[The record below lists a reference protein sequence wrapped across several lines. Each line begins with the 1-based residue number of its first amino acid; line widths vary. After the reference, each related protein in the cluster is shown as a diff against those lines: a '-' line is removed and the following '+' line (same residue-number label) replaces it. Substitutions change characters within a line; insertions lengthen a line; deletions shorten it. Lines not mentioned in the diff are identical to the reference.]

1 MLKMKRLTTTSSQYA
16 YGRTAVRLLKY
27 WSTPMGA
34 LQYCIDVLTALIR
47 SVCFFVNHT
56 SCNASR
62 KHQTPDAQDQG
73 LLA

>member
-1 MLKMKRLTTTSSQYA
+1 MKRLTTTSSQYA
-16 YGRTAVRLLKY
+16 YGRTGVRLLKY
-27 WSTPMGA
+27 WSTPTGA
-34 LQYCIDVLTALIR
+34 LQYSIDVLTALIR

-62 KHQTPDAQDQG
+62 KHQTVGVQDQG